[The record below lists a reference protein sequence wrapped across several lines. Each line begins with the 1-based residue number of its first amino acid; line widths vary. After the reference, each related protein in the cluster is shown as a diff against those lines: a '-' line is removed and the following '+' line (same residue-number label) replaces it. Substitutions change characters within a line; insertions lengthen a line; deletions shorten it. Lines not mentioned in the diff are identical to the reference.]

1 MSWAWRSWDRPRP
14 GSVYSTPD
22 DFSLQRSYT
31 FTYMPDGRMV
41 KVPAMMRQDVRAQS
55 ESHKQDESHDIVQA
69 LQDLVA
75 GRKPVP
81 GRARFNRHGRAHGN
95 RILEHP
101 GIRGGGPVHRQHEQ
115 LRPAVIPP
123 LNEGRNYRG
132 PLLHDGASGAY
143 EHLVIRGKRLHTSP
157 RSYDSI

>member
-1 MSWAWRSWDRPRP
+1 MGISNIQRIMSWAWRSWDRPRP

-22 DFSLQRSYT
+22 DLSLQRGYT
-31 FTYMPDGRMV
+31 FTFMPDGRMK

-55 ESHKQDESHDIVQA
+55 ESHAENEGHDIVQA

-101 GIRGGGPVHRQHEQ
+101 GVRGRGPVHRGHEE

-123 LNEGRNYRG
+123 G
-132 PLLHDGASGAY
+132 
-143 EHLVIRGKRLHTSP
+143 
-157 RSYDSI
+157 